1 MARYGDE
8 AARWV
13 VPRPGYMREI
23 EPQAHPC
30 AWPSQGVGYI
40 DRAEQAFN
48 RQLFSQ
54 GRNRKGPVS
63 SSSSQS
69 QVGSENQK
77 TG

>member
-8 AARWV
+8 NARWV
-13 VPRPGYMREI
+13 TPRPGYMREI

-30 AWPSQGVGYI
+30 VWPSEGVGYI
-40 DRAEQAFN
+40 DKAEQAFN

-54 GRNRKGPVS
+54 GRNRKQPARAAAAGTES
-63 SSSSQS
+63 
-69 QVGSENQK
+69 GSERQ